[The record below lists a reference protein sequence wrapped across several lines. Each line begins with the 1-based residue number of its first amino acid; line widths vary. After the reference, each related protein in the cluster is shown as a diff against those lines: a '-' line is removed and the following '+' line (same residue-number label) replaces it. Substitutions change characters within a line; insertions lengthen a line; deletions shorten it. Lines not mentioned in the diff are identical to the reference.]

1 MAAPDLHFERLPTT
15 YEVKEYKLDFLPNA
29 TDFTFHGNAT
39 ISMHLAQS
47 TNQFILNAKKLEILS
62 AKIRHSTAKSDNT
75 ASSKSIEYDEKQERV
90 TINFGSLL
98 PEGDAELCLD
108 YKGILDDNMQGFYR
122 SAYNDEGGKKRIV
135 LATQFE
141 PTYARMAFPC
151 ADEPSRKAK
160 FTISL
165 VIQDHLTALSC
176 MPEVSREALDDP
188 PKYLPAP
195 KNGRKYVRV
204 SFAQTPVMSTYIFA
218 FVVGHFD
225 FCEAIDANNV
235 LIRVYTP
242 PGRSQLGHHAL
253 HVAKSALPFYT
264 DLFGIGYPLPKL
276 DLIAIP
282 DFAMGA
288 MENWGLLTYRETALL
303 IDEAQSSLQ
312 SKRYVALVVAH
323 EVAHMWFGNLVTME
337 WWTHL
342 WLNEGFATWIE
353 YLAVDHCFPEFD
365 IWVSLAYLVV
375 TSWLCRPLTLLLFSP
390 LQSIFLPSQF
400 YAAMETDELRT
411 SHPIEVVVNSP
422 DEVEE
427 IFDAVSYEKGS
438 SIIRMINDYLGP
450 EVSMPGCG
458 ALSPSNRHAF
468 VFQSTTFN
476 KGLQLYINRH
486 KFSNTMTEDLW
497 KALSEVSGEDVKS
510 IMSTW
515 TKQIGFPVL
524 TVRPVSFDANKGLT
538 ISIDQTRFLIDGS
551 QDDKALEWYVP
562 VTICEASDSTKVLAR
577 VMVPPRG
584 GVTSKDPFTVCI
596 PPTAGKGQ
604 PKIRLNPGVFGFYRV
619 QYDEGMMGPVLE
631 ALGEKQLPSLDR
643 LSLLADT
650 FALARAGRV
659 RLTTALTMASTFLG
673 EGDYTVWR
681 ELSTQLAFIRDI
693 ISESCY
699 VKSVDAAGAPSTPV
713 EVAMDMF
720 MAHVAEDTFKRLGS
734 VNKKPLHTY
743 CAPKASHDNL
753 VCLRVGWDPRAN
765 ESNNDTLLRPLLVAI
780 LGGTGSTEVVPEA
793 QKRFEKHY
801 RAVMAGQDG
810 DGAAPRSDLIP
821 ADLRS
826 AVYSTCIKHGGEE
839 VYEQLL
845 QLHDKAT
852 MQDERVRILHCIGLA
867 RKATVIKRAVDLAFS
882 DFVRKQ
888 DRLRPLIALSG
899 SPAGRRAVWS
909 EVKTRIATVMDDLG
923 GSHLAG
929 RVLKSCCEGFCS
941 KANYAEID
949 AFFKEH
955 PVPCTRAVQ
964 QALETI
970 GVNEGILQREED
982 QVKLYLT
989 QFAENIPE

>member
-365 IWVSLAYLVV
+365 IW
-375 TSWLCRPLTLLLFSP
+375 
-390 LQSIFLPSQF
+390 SIFLPSQF

-450 EVSMPGCG
+450 E
-458 ALSPSNRHAF
+458 
-468 VFQSTTFN
+468 TFN

-720 MAHVAEDTFKRLGS
+720 MAHVAEDTFKRLG
-734 VNKKPLHTY
+734 
-743 CAPKASHDNL
+743 
-753 VCLRVGWDPRAN
+753 WDPRAN